1 VSKQNRGTKMTIQYK
16 KSVNIFS
23 SLKEFSPLP
32 WRAGH
37 SGSID
42 PLFPSI
48 WDQKQDLVGDT
59 FGSAHRCK
67 INTHL
72 IVCAVNHFSEL
83 VDRLE
88 SIIFDIDN
96 NDYRDSDKNLQLMS
110 RFYVQAN
117 ETLNRIKFHLENN
130 GLNEEFLTK
139 AKGEI

>member
-1 VSKQNRGTKMTIQYK
+1 MTILHK

-23 SLKEFSPLP
+23 SLKEYSPLP

-37 SGSID
+37 SVSLD
-42 PLFPSI
+42 PQFPSI

-59 FGSAHRCK
+59 FGSAGKCK
-67 INTHL
+67 INAHL

-88 SIIFDIDN
+88 GIIFDVDN
-96 NDYRDSDKNLQLMS
+96 NDYFDSEKNLQLIS

-117 ETLNRIKFHLENN
+117 ETLNKIKIHLENN
-130 GLNEEFLTK
+130 GLNEEFLEK
-139 AKGEI
+139 ARGEL

>member
-1 VSKQNRGTKMTIQYK
+1 MTILHK

-23 SLKEFSPLP
+23 TLKEYSPLP

-42 PLFPSI
+42 PAFPSI

-59 FGSAHRCK
+59 FGSAGRCK

-88 SIIFDIDN
+88 GIIFDIDN
-96 NDYRDSDKNLQLMS
+96 NDYRNSEKNLQLIS

-117 ETLNRIKFHLENN
+117 DTLNKIKIHLENN
-130 GLNEEFLTK
+130 GLNEEFLKK
-139 AKGEI
+139 ARGES

>member
-1 VSKQNRGTKMTIQYK
+1 MTVLYK

-23 SLKEFSPLP
+23 SLKGYSPLP

-42 PLFPSI
+42 PAFPSI

-59 FGSAHRCK
+59 FGSAKKCK

-88 SIIFDIDN
+88 GIIFDVDN
-96 NDYRDSDKNLQLMS
+96 NDYFDSEKNLQLIS

-117 ETLNRIKFHLENN
+117 ETLNKIKIHLENN
-130 GLNEEFLTK
+130 GLNEEFLEK
-139 AKGEI
+139 IRGEQ